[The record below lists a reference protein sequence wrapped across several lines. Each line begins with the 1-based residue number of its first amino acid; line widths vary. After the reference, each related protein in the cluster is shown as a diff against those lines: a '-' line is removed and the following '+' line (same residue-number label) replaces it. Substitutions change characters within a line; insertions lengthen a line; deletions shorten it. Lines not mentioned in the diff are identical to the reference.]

1 MALFGILPF
10 CIPSGWKHMRN
21 MATKEKEKLI
31 EDIKN
36 GKISKQENIW

>member
-31 EDIKN
+31 ENK
-36 GKISKQENIW
+36 KKLLKMEK